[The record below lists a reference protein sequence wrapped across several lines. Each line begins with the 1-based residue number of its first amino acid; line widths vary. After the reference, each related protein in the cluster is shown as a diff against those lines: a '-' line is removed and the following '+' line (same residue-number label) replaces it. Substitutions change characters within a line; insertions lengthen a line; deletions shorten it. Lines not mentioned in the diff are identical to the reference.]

1 MRRHWRDGY
10 GGRRQSGGA
19 LHFPHCSQIATSSIS
34 VTWGV
39 PWDAGFVILSIDLV
53 KISLFAQPNYQFP
66 FRTTLSH
73 DGVRRRLQA
82 SSTLSDSRTTS
93 HDIARHGTADRHA
106 QLLSSS
112 QTSRGSCTDPRYK
125 ARATSAKNHA
135 QAHAAR
141 SRYPLAH
148 PRPHPAFRKPCNLP
162 RPPQPARTIT
172 GPGPNA
178 FELLKEDADQ
188 LGVGEGSEEAAT
200 PRRGLPTCRSDLAQ
214 QVRDGCP
221 FLAEEEAQLEAA
233 AARRS
238 P

>member
-1 MRRHWRDGY
+1 MTTLTREPRAELTRCTGHLG
-10 GGRRQSGGA
+10 
-19 LHFPHCSQIATSSIS
+19 
-34 VTWGV
+34 
-39 PWDAGFVILSIDLV
+39 ILRG
-53 KISLFAQPNYQFP
+53 ISLDSGRN
-66 FRTTLSH
+66 RTGSGRNRTGHSLTGFSSLRVTRDPTL
-73 DGVRRRLQA
+73 GWRRFN
-82 SSTLSDSRTTS
+82 T
-93 HDIARHGTADRHA
+93 RHGTARQIGMRSCSAALRQAADHA
-106 QLLSSS
+106 LILGTKRAQQVQRIMLKLML
-112 QTSRGSCTDPRYK
+112 P
-125 ARATSAKNHA
+125 ARATRWPIPDRTLPSG
-135 QAHAAR
+135 
-141 SRYPLAH
+141 
-148 PRPHPAFRKPCNLP
+148 NLP